1 MKIFNQAIP
10 YNNFIL
16 SQFYDKIKRKYETKC
31 SRRKNMKTISKKRG
45 LFILGVGIC
54 FAVAALSIFL
64 EKLIPGELLGAS
76 IIALFMGTMINRFF
90 HPKWIQ
96 PALKFASKKILKVAI
111 ILLGASLS
119 VSTIMSVG
127 KMTFFVMIFT
137 FAMCFGGGYFV
148 RKIFGLNWKL
158 SNLISAGTG
167 ICGGSAIAA
176 IAPVI
181 DADDKDVAFAM
192 SSTFLF
198 DMLMIALY
206 PLMGKA
212 LGMTDIAYGIWAGT
226 SVNDTA
232 SVVASGYAFS
242 EIAGDFATMVKLTR
256 TIAII
261 PTVLVFAWIST
272 RMKQKELKAANNGKK
287 VNIVKIIPWFIGGFL
302 LLAIINSIGFLPIAV
317 SGFLKQASKFLMVTA
332 LAAIGL
338 GTSITDFKKAGLKPM
353 FYGITIDTLVTL
365 TALAVIWCMGLM

>member
-1 MKIFNQAIP
+1 MIP
-10 YNNFIL
+10 
-16 SQFYDKIKRKYETKC
+16 KTKEC
-31 SRRKNMKTISKKRG
+31 L
-45 LFILGVGIC
+45 LFLLGVAIC
-54 FAVAALSIFL
+54 FVVAGLSVLL

-76 IIALFMGTMINRFF
+76 IIALFMGTIINSFF
-90 HPKWIQ
+90 HPAWIK
-96 PALKFASKKILKVAI
+96 PALKFTSKKILKGAI

-119 VSTIMSVG
+119 VNTILSVG

-137 FAMCFGGGYFV
+137 FAMCFGAGFFI
-148 RKIFGLNWKL
+148 RKLFGLNWKL

-167 ICGGSAIAA
+167 ICGGSAVAA

-181 DADDKDVAFAM
+181 DADDKDIAFAM

-198 DMLMIALY
+198 DMVMIALY

-212 LGMTDIAYGIWAGT
+212 LGMSDIAYGIWAGT

-242 EIAGDFATMVKLTR
+242 EAAGDFATMVKLTR

-261 PTVLVFAWIST
+261 PTVLVFAWIGV
-272 RMKQKELKAANNGKK
+272 RMKKKEMQTSSGGKK
-287 VNIVKIIPWFIGGFL
+287 VNMMKIIPWFIGGFL
-302 LLAIINSIGFLPIAV
+302 LLAIANSIGFIPAAV
-317 SGFLKQASKFLMVTA
+317 SGIMKTASKFLMVTA

-338 GTSITDFKKAGLKPM
+338 STSITDFKKAGLKPM

-365 TALAVIWCMGLM
+365 TALVVIWCMGLM

>member
-1 MKIFNQAIP
+1 MQSK
-10 YNNFIL
+10 
-16 SQFYDKIKRKYETKC
+16 TKE
-31 SRRKNMKTISKKRG
+31 RG
-45 LFILGVGIC
+45 LFLLGLLIC
-54 FAVAALSIFL
+54 FSVAAASVLL
-64 EKLIPGELLGAS
+64 ERLIPGELLGAS
-76 IIALFMGTMINRFF
+76 IIALFMGTIINSFF
-90 HPKWIQ
+90 HPQWIK
-96 PALKFASKKILKVAI
+96 PALKFTSKRILKVAI

-119 VSTIMSVG
+119 VSTILSVG

-137 FAMCFGGGYFV
+137 FAMCFGAGYFI
-148 RKIFGLNWKL
+148 RKAFKLNWKL

-167 ICGGSAIAA
+167 ICGGSAVAA

-181 DADDKDVAFAM
+181 DADDKDIAFAM

-198 DMLMIALY
+198 DMVMIALY

-212 LGMTDIAYGIWAGT
+212 LGMTDMAYGIWAGT

-242 EIAGDFATMVKLTR
+242 EAAGDFATMVKLTR

-261 PTVLVFAWIST
+261 PTVLVFAWIGV
-272 RMKQKELKAANNGKK
+272 RMKKRELQAVGDGKK
-287 VNIVKIIPWFIGGFL
+287 VNIMKIIPWFIGGFL
-302 LLAIINSIGFLPIAV
+302 LLAIVNSVGLIPGAV
-317 SGFLKQASKFLMVTA
+317 SGMMKSASKFLMVTA

-338 GTSITDFKKAGLKPM
+338 NTSLTDFKKAGLAPM
-353 FYGITIDTLVTL
+353 FYGVTIDTLVTL

>member
-1 MKIFNQAIP
+1 MQ
-10 YNNFIL
+10 
-16 SQFYDKIKRKYETKC
+16 TKT
-31 SRRKNMKTISKKRG
+31 KNHGM
-45 LFILGVGIC
+45 FILGIAIC
-54 FAVAALSIFL
+54 FAVAGLSVL
-64 EKLIPGELLGAS
+64 AEKLIPGELLGAS
-76 IIALFMGTMINRFF
+76 IIALFMGTIINSFF
-90 HPKWIQ
+90 HPAWMK
-96 PALKFASKKILKVAI
+96 PALKFTSKKVLKAAI
-111 ILLGASLS
+111 VLLGASLS
-119 VSTIMSVG
+119 VNTILSVG

-137 FAMCFGGGYFV
+137 FAMCFGGGYFI
-148 RKIFGLNWKL
+148 RKLFGLNWKL

-167 ICGGSAIAA
+167 ICGGSAVAA

-181 DADDKDVAFAM
+181 DADDKDFAFAM

-198 DMLMIALY
+198 DMVMIALY

-242 EIAGDFATMVKLTR
+242 EAAGDFATMVKLTR

-261 PTVLVFAWIST
+261 PTVLVFAYIGT
-272 RMKQKELKAANNGKK
+272 RIKQKELKAANKGQK
-287 VNIVKIIPWFIGGFL
+287 VNLMKIIPWFIGGFL
-302 LLAIINSIGFLPIAV
+302 LLAILSSVGCIPIAV
-317 SGFLKQASKFLMVTA
+317 SGIMKSTSKFLMVSA

-338 GTSITDFKKAGLKPM
+338 GTSITDFKKAGLAPM

-365 TALAVIWCMGLM
+365 TALVVIWCMGLM

>member
-1 MKIFNQAIP
+1 M
-10 YNNFIL
+10 NNT
-16 SQFYDKIKRKYETKC
+16 TKE
-31 SRRKNMKTISKKRG
+31 RG
-45 LFILGVGIC
+45 LFFLGIAIC
-54 FAVAALSIFL
+54 FAVAAVSVLL
-64 EKLIPGELLGAS
+64 EELIPGGLLGAS
-76 IIALFMGTMINRFF
+76 IIALFLGTILNSFF
-90 HPKWIQ
+90 HPRWIK
-96 PALKFASKKILKVAI
+96 PALKFTSKRILKLAI

-119 VSTIMSVG
+119 VGTILSVG
-127 KMTFFVMIFT
+127 RMTFFVMIFT

-148 RKIFGLNWKL
+148 RKLFGLNWKL

-167 ICGGSAIAA
+167 ICGGSAVAA

-181 DADDKDVAFAM
+181 DADDKDIAFAM

-198 DMLMIALY
+198 DMVMVALY
-206 PLMGKA
+206 PLMGRA
-212 LGMTDIAYGIWAGT
+212 LGMSDIAYGIWAGT

-242 EIAGDFATMVKLTR
+242 EAAGDFATMVKLTR

-261 PTVLVFAWIST
+261 PTVLVFAWIGI
-272 RMKQKELKAANNGKK
+272 RMKKREMQAAGNGGK
-287 VNIVKIIPWFIGGFL
+287 VNMMKIIPWFIGGFL
-302 LLAIINSIGFLPIAV
+302 VLAAVNSVGLIPAAASALM
-317 SGFLKQASKFLMVTA
+317 KRASKFLMVTA

-338 GTSITDFKKAGLKPM
+338 NTSLTDFRKAGLAPM

>member
-1 MKIFNQAIP
+1 M
-10 YNNFIL
+10 
-16 SQFYDKIKRKYETKC
+16 SSRTKEC
-31 SRRKNMKTISKKRG
+31 L
-45 LFILGVGIC
+45 LFVLGVAIC
-54 FAVAALSIFL
+54 FAVAGLSVLL
-64 EKLIPGELLGAS
+64 EGQIPGDVLGAS
-76 IIALFMGTMINRFF
+76 IIALFMGTIINSFF
-90 HPKWIQ
+90 HPAWMK
-96 PALKFASKKILKVAI
+96 PALKFTSKKILKGAI

-119 VSTIMSVG
+119 VGTIMSVG

-148 RKIFGLNWKL
+148 RKLFGLNWKL
-158 SNLISAGTG
+158 GNLISAGTG
-167 ICGGSAIAA
+167 ICGGSAVAA

-181 DADDKDVAFAM
+181 DAEDKDIAFAM

-198 DMLMIALY
+198 DMVMVALY

-212 LGMTDIAYGIWAGT
+212 LGMSDIAYGIWAGT

-242 EIAGDFATMVKLTR
+242 EAAGDFATMVKLTR

-261 PTVLVFAWIST
+261 PTVLVFAWIGT
-272 RMKQKELKAANNGKK
+272 RIKQKELKAANEGKK
-287 VNIVKIIPWFIGGFL
+287 VKLAKIVPWFICGFL
-302 LLAIINSIGFLPIAV
+302 GLAILNSVGVIPAAL
-317 SGFLKQASKFLMVTA
+317 SGVMKTASKFLMVTA

-338 GTSITDFKKAGLKPM
+338 NTSIADFKKAGLAPM
-353 FYGITIDTLVTL
+353 FYGVTIDTLVTL

>member
-1 MKIFNQAIP
+1 M
-10 YNNFIL
+10 
-16 SQFYDKIKRKYETKC
+16 E
-31 SRRKNMKTISKKRG
+31 SKAKERG
-45 LFILGVGIC
+45 LFVIGIAIC
-54 FAVAALSIFL
+54 FAVAGLSVL
-64 EKLIPGELLGAS
+64 VESLIPGELLGAS
-76 IIALFMGTMINRFF
+76 IIALFMGTIINTFF
-90 HPKWIQ
+90 HPSWIK
-96 PALKFASKKILKVAI
+96 PALKFTSKKILKIAI

-119 VSTIMSVG
+119 VNTIMSVG
-127 KMTFFVMIFT
+127 KKTFFVMIFT
-137 FAMCFGGGYFV
+137 FAMCFGGGYFI
-148 RKIFGLNWKL
+148 RKLFGLNWKL

-167 ICGGSAIAA
+167 ICGGSAVAA

-198 DMLMIALY
+198 DMVMIALY

-212 LGMTDIAYGIWAGT
+212 LGMSDIAYGIWAGT

-261 PTVLVFAWIST
+261 PTVLVFAYIGT
-272 RMKQKELKAANNGKK
+272 RMKQKELKAANNGQK
-287 VNIVKIIPWFIGGFL
+287 VNLVKIIPWFIGGFL
-302 LLAIINSIGFLPIAV
+302 LLAILNSVGFIPAAA
-317 SGFLKQASKFLMVTA
+317 SGIIKGTSKFLMVTA

-338 GTSITDFKKAGLKPM
+338 GTSITDFRKAGLKPM

-365 TALAVIWCMGLM
+365 TALGVIWCMGLM

>member
-1 MKIFNQAIP
+1 MESKA
-10 YNNFIL
+10 
-16 SQFYDKIKRKYETKC
+16 
-31 SRRKNMKTISKKRG
+31 KNSS
-45 LFILGVGIC
+45 LFVLGVAIC
-54 FAVAALSIFL
+54 FAVAGLSIFA
-64 EKLIPGELLGAS
+64 ERLIPGELLGAS
-76 IIALFMGTMINRFF
+76 IIALFMGTIINSFF
-90 HPKWIQ
+90 HPTWIK
-96 PALKFASKKILKVAI
+96 PALKFTSKRILKVAI

-119 VSTIMSVG
+119 INTIMSVG

-148 RKIFGLNWKL
+148 RKLFGLNWKL

-167 ICGGSAIAA
+167 ICGGSAVAA

-198 DMLMIALY
+198 DMVMVALY

-261 PTVLVFAWIST
+261 PTVLGFAYIGT
-272 RMKQKELKAANNGKK
+272 RVKQKELKEANDGQK
-287 VNIVKIIPWFIGGFL
+287 VNLVKIIPWFIGGFL
-302 LLAIINSIGFLPIAV
+302 LLAILNSVGCIPPAA
-317 SGFLKQASKFLMVTA
+317 SGILKGTSKFLMVTA

-365 TALAVIWCMGLM
+365 TALIVIWCMGLM

>member
-1 MKIFNQAIP
+1 MNTKIKDHALFVSGILIC
-10 YNNFIL
+10 FIL
-16 SQFYDKIKRKYETKC
+16 
-31 SRRKNMKTISKKRG
+31 
-45 LFILGVGIC
+45 
-54 FAVAALSIFL
+54 AAFSVFL
-64 EKLIPGELLGAS
+64 ENLIPGGLLGAS
-76 IIALFMGTMINRFF
+76 IIALFSGTLINSFF
-90 HPKWIQ
+90 HPDWIK
-96 PALKFASKKILKVAI
+96 PALKFTSKRILKLAI

-119 VSTIMSVG
+119 VNTIMSVG

-137 FAMCFGGGYFV
+137 FAVCFGAGHFV
-148 RKIFGLNWKL
+148 RKLFGLNWKL
-158 SNLISAGTG
+158 GNLISAGTG

-176 IAPVI
+176 ISPVI

-212 LGMTDIAYGIWAGT
+212 LGMSDIAYGIWAGT

-256 TIAII
+256 TVAII
-261 PTVLVFAWIST
+261 PTVLVFAYIGT
-272 RMKQKELKAANNGKK
+272 RMKQKELKESANGKK
-287 VNIVKIIPWFIGGFL
+287 VNIFKIIPWFIGGFL
-302 LLAIINSIGFLPIAV
+302 MMALFNSAGVIPEEASTVIK
-317 SGFLKQASKFLMVTA
+317 SASKFLMVTA

-338 GTSITDFKKAGLKPM
+338 NTSITDFKKAGLRPM

-365 TALAVIWCMGLM
+365 TALAVIYFMGLM

>member
-1 MKIFNQAIP
+1 MDTKMKQ
-10 YNNFIL
+10 
-16 SQFYDKIKRKYETKC
+16 
-31 SRRKNMKTISKKRG
+31 RG
-45 LFILGVGIC
+45 MFALGVGIC
-54 FAVAALSIFL
+54 FAVAALSVLL
-64 EKLIPGELLGAS
+64 ERLIPGELLGAS
-76 IIALFMGTMINRFF
+76 IIALFMGTFINSCF
-90 HPKWIQ
+90 HPDWMK
-96 PALKFASKKILKVAI
+96 PALKFTSKKILKAAI
-111 ILLGASLS
+111 VLLGASLS
-119 VSTIMSVG
+119 INTIMSVG

-137 FAMCFGGGYFV
+137 FAMCFGGGFFI
-148 RKIFGLNWKL
+148 RKLFGLNWKL

-167 ICGGSAIAA
+167 ICGGSAVAA

-181 DADDKDVAFAM
+181 DADDKDIAFAM

-198 DMLMIALY
+198 DMVMIALY
-206 PLMGKA
+206 PIMGRA
-212 LGMTDIAYGIWAGT
+212 LGMSDIAYGIWAGT

-242 EIAGDFATMVKLTR
+242 EAAGDFATMVKLTR

-261 PTVLVFAWIST
+261 PTVLVFAYIGT
-272 RMKQKELKAANNGKK
+272 RMKQKELQAAGGGKK

-302 LLAIINSIGFLPIAV
+302 ALAIVNSIGLIPVAV
-317 SGFLKQASKFLMVTA
+317 SGVMKSASKFLMVTA

-338 GTSITDFKKAGLKPM
+338 GTSITDFKKAGLAPM

>member
-1 MKIFNQAIP
+1 MESKA
-10 YNNFIL
+10 
-16 SQFYDKIKRKYETKC
+16 K
-31 SRRKNMKTISKKRG
+31 KNG
-45 LFILGVGIC
+45 LFILGIAIC
-54 FAVAALSIFL
+54 FAVAALSVFL
-64 EKLIPGELLGAS
+64 EELIPGGLLGAS
-76 IIALFMGTMINRFF
+76 IIALFSGTIINSFF
-90 HPKWIQ
+90 HPDWIK
-96 PALKFASKKILKVAI
+96 PALNFTSKRILKVAI

-119 VSTIMSVG
+119 INTIMSVG

-176 IAPVI
+176 IAPAI
-181 DADDKDVAFAM
+181 DAEDKDIAFAM

-198 DMLMIALY
+198 DMVMVALY
-206 PLMGKA
+206 PIMGKA

-261 PTVLVFAWIST
+261 PTVLVFAYIGT
-272 RMKQKELKAANNGKK
+272 RLKQKELKTANNGQK
-287 VNIVKIIPWFIGGFL
+287 VNIVKTIPWFIGGFL
-302 LLAIINSIGFLPIAV
+302 LLAVLNSVGFIPAAV
-317 SGFLKQASKFLMVTA
+317 SGIMKGGSKFLMVTA

-338 GTSITDFKKAGLKPM
+338 GTSLTDFKKAGLKPM

-365 TALAVIWCMGLM
+365 TALCVIWFMGLM

>member
-1 MKIFNQAIP
+1 MTPK
-10 YNNFIL
+10 
-16 SQFYDKIKRKYETKC
+16 TKE
-31 SRRKNMKTISKKRG
+31 RL
-45 LFILGVGIC
+45 LFLLGIAIC
-54 FAVAALSIFL
+54 FAVAGLSVLL

-76 IIALFMGTMINRFF
+76 IIALFMGTIVNSFF

-96 PALKFASKKILKVAI
+96 PALKFTSKKILKAAI

-119 VSTIMSVG
+119 VSTILSVG

-137 FAMCFGGGYFV
+137 FAMCFGAGFFI
-148 RKIFGLNWKL
+148 RKLFGLNWKL

-167 ICGGSAIAA
+167 ICGGSAVAA

-181 DADDKDVAFAM
+181 DADDKDIAFAM

-198 DMLMIALY
+198 DMVMIALY

-212 LGMTDIAYGIWAGT
+212 LGMSDIAYGIWAGT

-242 EIAGDFATMVKLTR
+242 EAAGDFATMVKLTR

-261 PTVLVFAWIST
+261 PTVLVFAWIGV
-272 RMKQKELKAANNGKK
+272 RMKQQEMRATGDSKK
-287 VNIVKIIPWFIGGFL
+287 VNMMKIIPWFIGGFL
-302 LLAIINSIGFLPIAV
+302 LLAIINSIGLIPAAV
-317 SGFLKQASKFLMVTA
+317 SGIMKTASKFLMVTA

-338 GTSITDFKKAGLKPM
+338 NTSLTDFKKAGLKPM

-365 TALAVIWCMGLM
+365 TALIVIWCMGLM

>member
-1 MKIFNQAIP
+1 MN
-10 YNNFIL
+10 
-16 SQFYDKIKRKYETKC
+16 
-31 SRRKNMKTISKKRG
+31 SKLKERG
-45 LFILGVGIC
+45 LFVLGIGIC
-54 FAVAALSIFL
+54 FAVAGLAVLL
-64 EKLIPGELLGAS
+64 EHLIPGELLGAS
-76 IIALFMGTMINRFF
+76 IIALFMGTIINSFF
-90 HPKWIQ
+90 HPKWIK
-96 PALKFASKKILKVAI
+96 PALKFTSKRILKVAI

-148 RKIFGLNWKL
+148 RKIFKLNWKL
-158 SNLISAGTG
+158 GNLISAGTG
-167 ICGGSAIAA
+167 ICGGSAVAA

-181 DADDKDVAFAM
+181 DADDKDIAFAM

-198 DMLMIALY
+198 DMVMIALY

-212 LGMTDIAYGIWAGT
+212 LGMNDIAYGIWAGT

-242 EIAGDFATMVKLTR
+242 DAAGDFATMVKLTR

-261 PTVLVFAWIST
+261 PTVLVFAYIGT
-272 RMKQKELKAANNGKK
+272 RAKQKELQKESAGKK
-287 VNIVKIIPWFIGGFL
+287 VNILKIIPWFICGFL
-302 LLAIINSIGFLPIAV
+302 ALAIANSFGFIPVAA
-317 SGFLKQASKFLMVTA
+317 SGVMKQASKFLMVTA

-338 GTSITDFKKAGLKPM
+338 GTSITDFKKAGLAPM
-353 FYGITIDTLVTL
+353 FYGVTIDTLVTL
-365 TALAVIWCMGLM
+365 TALAVIWGMGLM

>member
-1 MKIFNQAIP
+1 MPCK
-10 YNNFIL
+10 L
-16 SQFYDKIKRKYETKC
+16 KE
-31 SRRKNMKTISKKRG
+31 RG
-45 LFILGVGIC
+45 LFALGVVIC
-54 FAVAALSIFL
+54 FAVAYASVLL
-64 EKLIPGELLGAS
+64 ERLIPGELLGAS
-76 IIALFMGTMINRFF
+76 IIALFMGTIINSFF
-90 HPKWIQ
+90 HPKWMK
-96 PALKFASKKILKVAI
+96 PALKFTSKKILKAAI

-119 VSTIMSVG
+119 VGTIMSVG

-148 RKIFGLNWKL
+148 RKLFKLNWKL

-167 ICGGSAIAA
+167 ICGGSAVAA

-181 DADDKDVAFAM
+181 DADDKDIAFAM

-198 DMLMIALY
+198 DMVMVALY

-242 EIAGDFATMVKLTR
+242 EAAGDFATMVKLTR

-261 PTVLVFAWIST
+261 PTVLVFAYIGT
-272 RMKQKELKAANNGKK
+272 RMKQKEMQAAGEGKK
-287 VNIVKIIPWFIGGFL
+287 VNILKIVPWFICGFL
-302 LLAIINSIGFLPIAV
+302 ALAIVNSIGLIPAEV
-317 SGFLKQASKFLMVTA
+317 SGILKRVSKFLMVTA

-338 GTSITDFKKAGLKPM
+338 GTSITDFRKAGFAPM
-353 FYGITIDTLVTL
+353 LYGITIDTLVTL
-365 TALAVIWCMGLM
+365 TALVVIWCMGLM

>member
-1 MKIFNQAIP
+1 MN
-10 YNNFIL
+10 
-16 SQFYDKIKRKYETKC
+16 TKN
-31 SRRKNMKTISKKRG
+31 RW
-45 LFILGVGIC
+45 LFLLGVAIC
-54 FAVAALSIFL
+54 FAVAGLSVLL

-76 IIALFMGTMINRFF
+76 IIALFMGTIINSFF
-90 HPKWIQ
+90 HPTWIK
-96 PALKFASKKILKVAI
+96 PALKFTSKRILKVAI

-119 VSTIMSVG
+119 VNTILSVG

-148 RKIFGLNWKL
+148 RKLFGLNWKL
-158 SNLISAGTG
+158 GNLISAGTG
-167 ICGGSAIAA
+167 ICGGSAVAA

-181 DADDKDVAFAM
+181 DADDKDIAFAL

-198 DMLMIALY
+198 DMVMIALY

-212 LGMTDIAYGIWAGT
+212 LGMSDIAYGIWAGT

-242 EIAGDFATMVKLTR
+242 EAAGDFATMVKLTR

-261 PTVLVFAWIST
+261 PTVLVFAWVGV
-272 RMKQKELKAANNGKK
+272 RVKKKELQASGDGGK
-287 VNIVKIIPWFIGGFL
+287 VNMMKIIPWFIGGFL
-302 LLAIINSIGFLPIAV
+302 LLAVINSLGWIPAEL
-317 SGFLKQASKFLMVTA
+317 SGIMKSASKFLMVTA

-338 GTSITDFKKAGLKPM
+338 NTSIIDFKNAGLRPM
-353 FYGITIDTLVTL
+353 FYGVTIDTLVTL
-365 TALAVIWCMGLM
+365 TALVVIWFMGLM

>member
-1 MKIFNQAIP
+1 MNPKMKA
-10 YNNFIL
+10 
-16 SQFYDKIKRKYETKC
+16 RC
-31 SRRKNMKTISKKRG
+31 
-45 LFILGVGIC
+45 LFLLGIAIC
-54 FAVAALSIFL
+54 FAVAGVSVLL
-64 EKLIPGELLGAS
+64 EELIPGGLLGAS
-76 IIALFMGTMINRFF
+76 IIALFTGTIINSFF
-90 HPKWIQ
+90 HPAWIK
-96 PALKFASKKILKVAI
+96 PALKFTSKKILKAAI

-119 VSTIMSVG
+119 VSTIVSVG

-137 FAMCFGGGYFV
+137 FAMCFGGGYV
-148 RKIFGLNWKL
+148 IRKLFGLNWKL

-181 DADDKDVAFAM
+181 DADDKDIAFAL

-198 DMLMIALY
+198 DMAMIALY

-212 LGMTDIAYGIWAGT
+212 LGMSDIAYGIWAGT

-242 EIAGDFATMVKLTR
+242 EAAGDFATMVKLTR

-261 PTVLVFAWIST
+261 PTVLVFAWIGI
-272 RMKQKELKAANNGKK
+272 RIKKKEMLASGGGKK
-287 VNIVKIIPWFIGGFL
+287 VNMMKIIPWFIGGFL
-302 LLAIINSIGFLPIAV
+302 LLAVANSLGCIPAAV
-317 SGFLKQASKFLMVTA
+317 SGVMKTASKFLMVTA

-338 GTSITDFKKAGLKPM
+338 STSITDFKKAGLAPM

>member
-1 MKIFNQAIP
+1 MTPK
-10 YNNFIL
+10 
-16 SQFYDKIKRKYETKC
+16 TKE
-31 SRRKNMKTISKKRG
+31 RL
-45 LFILGVGIC
+45 LFLLGIAIC
-54 FAVAALSIFL
+54 FAVAGLSVLL

-76 IIALFMGTMINRFF
+76 IIALFMGTIVNSFF

-96 PALKFASKKILKVAI
+96 PALKFTSKKILKAAI

-119 VSTIMSVG
+119 VSTILSVG

-137 FAMCFGGGYFV
+137 FAMCFGAGFFI
-148 RKIFGLNWKL
+148 RKLFGLNWKL

-167 ICGGSAIAA
+167 ICGGSAVAA

-181 DADDKDVAFAM
+181 DADDKDIAFAM

-198 DMLMIALY
+198 DMVMIALY

-212 LGMTDIAYGIWAGT
+212 LGMSDIAYGIWAGT

-242 EIAGDFATMVKLTR
+242 EAAGDFATMVKLTR

-261 PTVLVFAWIST
+261 PTVLVFAWIGV
-272 RMKQKELKAANNGKK
+272 RMKKKEMQATSDGKK
-287 VNIVKIIPWFIGGFL
+287 VNMMKIIPWFIGGFL
-302 LLAIINSIGFLPIAV
+302 LLAIANSVGLIPATV
-317 SGFLKQASKFLMVTA
+317 SGMMKSTSKFLMVSA

-338 GTSITDFKKAGLKPM
+338 NTSLTDFKKAGLKPM
-353 FYGITIDTLVTL
+353 FYGVTIDTLVTL

>member
-1 MKIFNQAIP
+1 MQ
-10 YNNFIL
+10 
-16 SQFYDKIKRKYETKC
+16 TKT
-31 SRRKNMKTISKKRG
+31 KERG
-45 LFILGVGIC
+45 SFILGVAIC
-54 FAVAALSIFL
+54 FTVAALSVL
-64 EKLIPGELLGAS
+64 AEKMIPGELLGAS
-76 IIALFMGTMINRFF
+76 IIALFMGTFINSFF
-90 HPKWIQ
+90 HPAWMK
-96 PALKFASKKILKVAI
+96 PALKFTSKKVLKAAI
-111 ILLGASLS
+111 VLLGASLS
-119 VSTIMSVG
+119 VNTILSVG
-127 KMTFFVMIFT
+127 KMTFFVMLFT
-137 FAMCFGGGYFV
+137 FAMCFGGGYFI

-181 DADDKDVAFAM
+181 DADDKDIAFAM

-198 DMLMIALY
+198 DMVMIALY

-212 LGMTDIAYGIWAGT
+212 LGMSDIAYGIWAGT

-242 EIAGDFATMVKLTR
+242 EAAGDFATMVKLTR

-261 PTVLVFAWIST
+261 PTVLVFAYIGT
-272 RMKQKELKAANNGKK
+272 RIKQKELKAANNGQK
-287 VNIVKIIPWFIGGFL
+287 VNLTKIVPWFIGGFL
-302 LLAIINSIGFLPIAV
+302 LLAIFNSVGFIPTVASTV
-317 SGFLKQASKFLMVTA
+317 MKSTSKFLMVSA

-338 GTSITDFKKAGLKPM
+338 STSITDFKKAGLAPM

-365 TALAVIWCMGLM
+365 TALGVIWCMGLM

>member
-1 MKIFNQAIP
+1 
-10 YNNFIL
+10 
-16 SQFYDKIKRKYETKC
+16 
-31 SRRKNMKTISKKRG
+31 
-45 LFILGVGIC
+45 
-54 FAVAALSIFL
+54 VAALSVL
-64 EKLIPGELLGAS
+64 VERVIPGELLGAS
-76 IIALFMGTMINRFF
+76 IIALFMGTLINSFF

-96 PALKFASKKILKVAI
+96 PALKFTSKKVLKAAI

-119 VSTIMSVG
+119 ISTVISVG

-148 RKIFGLNWKL
+148 RKLFGLNWKL
-158 SNLISAGTG
+158 GNLISAGTG

-181 DADDKDVAFAM
+181 DADDKDIAFAM

-198 DMLMIALY
+198 DMVMVALY
-206 PLMGKA
+206 PIMGRL
-212 LGMTDIAYGIWAGT
+212 LGMSDIAYGIWAGT

-242 EIAGDFATMVKLTR
+242 EVAGDFATMVKLTR
-256 TIAII
+256 TLAII
-261 PTVLVFAWIST
+261 PTVLVFAYIGV
-272 RMKQKELKAANNGKK
+272 RMKQKELQAETGSKK
-287 VNIVKIIPWFIGGFL
+287 VKISKIVPWFICGFL
-302 LLAIINSIGFLPIAV
+302 ALALLNSVGCIPAEV
-317 SGFLKQASKFLMVTA
+317 SGTIKSVSKFLMVTA

-338 GTSITDFKKAGLKPM
+338 GTSITDFKKAGLAPM

-365 TALAVIWCMGLM
+365 TALVVIWCMGLM